1 MLQVLWFLPLD
12 YQQLILLVILNRI
25 KTKTNFQTFQMTSI
39 NLFPTEDKQTLRA
52 EKLKFQFSF
61 SAYSSYMTISDRD
74 KELTIYLDDKAVR
87 DQILFNVN
95 NLSADYSRDNSFLKL
110 LFQKTVEKINK
121 MSKEDKALM
130 QGIQDNMFVFET
142 LLLSDDKS
150 LQTLLASTSK

>member
-1 MLQVLWFLPLD
+1 
-12 YQQLILLVILNRI
+12 
-25 KTKTNFQTFQMTSI
+25 MTSI

-95 NLSADYSRDNSFLKL
+95 NLSADYSRDKSFLKL
-110 LFQKTVEKINK
+110 LFQKVVEKIITY
-121 MSKEDKALM
+121 S
-130 QGIQDNMFVFET
+130 T
-142 LLLSDDKS
+142 PKS
-150 LQTLLASTSK
+150 LGVLWSP